1 MVCRAQQQNAGKAAA
16 AAVSLPALLAAQPA
30 LALVDDRLVGEG
42 TGLIFGINDP
52 ALFWVIAAVFTTVWA
67 IYYVSSRDIDQG
79 ENVSRSLAWRQG
91 WLGAAVVAR
100 PLLGACFQ
108 ASCDSLRTC
117 VAHSSEQDD
126 EYGMKL

>member
-1 MVCRAQQQNAGKAAA
+1 MQTVAASTSFSRVALAKPQATRSVARAAMVCRAQQQNAGKAAA

-52 ALFWVIAAVFTTVWA
+52 SLFWVIAAVFTTVWA
-67 IYYVSSRDIDQG
+67 IYYVSSRDLDQG
-79 ENVSRSLAWRQG
+79 EN
-91 WLGAAVVAR
+91 
-100 PLLGACFQ
+100 
-108 ASCDSLRTC
+108 
-117 VAHSSEQDD
+117 DD

>member
-52 ALFWVIAAVFTTVWA
+52 SLFWVIAAVFTTVWA
-67 IYYVSSRDIDQG
+67 IYYVSSRDLDQG
-79 ENVSRSLAWRQG
+79 ENVSCDRGGYAVLGWRREMG
-91 WLGAAVVAR
+91 PGVV
-100 PLLGACFQ
+100 PGGISVLLFASQ
-108 ASCDSLRTC
+108 AES
-117 VAHSSEQDD
+117 
-126 EYGMKL
+126 